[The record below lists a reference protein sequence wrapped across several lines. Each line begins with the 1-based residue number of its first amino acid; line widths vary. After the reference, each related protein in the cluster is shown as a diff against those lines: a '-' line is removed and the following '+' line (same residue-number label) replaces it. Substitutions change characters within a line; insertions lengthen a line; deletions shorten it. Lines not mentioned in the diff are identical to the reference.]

1 MQPLL
6 DALAD
11 LPEWYGVK
19 SMQANWI
26 GDCSGCFFNHIL
38 KVLNASSMK
47 YPYSSCATR
56 QDLFFISFTALSV
69 LYLLLTAHTALSMK
83 WWISMLACE
92 RVHFI
97 RLDSEFGCRLC
108 TVCTALFLRV
118 CCVFCC
124 GRIFVLFKIIIWFPA
139 QRVSVWQNWYVLH
152 LCLSGGWSWL
162 RGGVVCIHLFSRGRV
177 RSGLCLSPALPPAAA
192 WLQCPQNSSAQS
204 PETRQ
209 RWEPHTHT
217 PEGTDIR
224 CLRSDSLRNIIY
236 WNWRSPTGF
245 SSETYSISTFK
256 VLHQNIFFFTET
268 LKPKLQFSKSKTE
281 NSLFNNQ
288 LIRCI

>member
-47 YPYSSCATR
+47 YPYSSCASR
-56 QDLFFISFTALSV
+56 QDLVFISFTALSV
-69 LYLLLTAHTALSMK
+69 LYLLLTAHTVLSMK

-97 RLDSEFGCRLC
+97 RLDWEFGCRLC
-108 TVCTALFLRV
+108 TVCTALFLRL
-118 CCVFCC
+118 CC
-124 GRIFVLFKIIIWFPA
+124 GRIFVLIKIIIWFPA
-139 QRVSVWQNWYVLH
+139 QRVSVCQNWYVLH

-162 RGGVVCIHLFSRGRV
+162 RGGVVCIHLFSRGCV
-177 RSGLCLSPALPPAAA
+177 RSSLCLSPALPPAAA
-192 WLQCPQNSSAQS
+192 RLQCPQNSSAQS
-204 PETRQ
+204 HETRQ
-209 RWEPHTHT
+209 RWETHTHT

-224 CLRSDSLRNIIY
+224 CLRSDSLRIIY
-236 WNWRSPTGF
+236 WNWRS
-245 SSETYSISTFK
+245 SIVKHIPSALLKFAPK
-256 VLHQNIFFFTET
+256 YFFYRNTET
-268 LKPKLQFSKSKTE
+268 EISFPKAKLKIVY
-281 NSLFNNQ
+281 
-288 LIRCI
+288 LIIN